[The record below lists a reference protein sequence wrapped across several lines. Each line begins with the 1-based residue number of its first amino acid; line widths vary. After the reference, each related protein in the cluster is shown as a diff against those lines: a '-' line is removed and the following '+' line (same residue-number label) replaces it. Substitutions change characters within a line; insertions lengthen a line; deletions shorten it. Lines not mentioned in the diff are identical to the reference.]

1 MKIKTNELKYCYNDL
16 SIVPA
21 AISTITSRSECN
33 PFYGDDMLPIFTAPM
48 ATIANIHNMDIWKE
62 NHIMPIIPRNVF

>member
-48 ATIANIHNMDIWKE
+48 ATIANIHNMVSSVLTSLIFGSLH
-62 NHIMPIIPRNVF
+62 NC